1 MDTTYFLISTTFV
14 LLLLQHIG
22 LFVMYMMAL
31 KHKRNVEQNFA
42 QLFETV
48 ELNQKDFAEV
58 ISKLMVYLEK
68 EFQQNYDNQ
77 KKMVDWL
84 EKNMESVTIN
94 SNKSLTGIDQTQKF
108 LGRMS
113 EALGIVNRSN
123 LQDI

>member
-1 MDTTYFLISTTFV
+1 MDTTSFLITTTFV

-22 LFVMYMMAL
+22 LFVMYMMMA

-42 QLFETV
+42 QLVETL

-68 EFQQNYDNQ
+68 EFQQNYENQ

-84 EKNMESVTIN
+84 EKNMESLATN
-94 SNKSLTGIDQTQKF
+94 STKSLTGIDQTQKF

>member
-42 QLFETV
+42 QLLEKV

-77 KKMVDWL
+77 KKIVDWL
-84 EKNMESVTIN
+84 EKNMESLATN
-94 SNKSLTGIDQTQKF
+94 SSKSLTGIDQTQKF